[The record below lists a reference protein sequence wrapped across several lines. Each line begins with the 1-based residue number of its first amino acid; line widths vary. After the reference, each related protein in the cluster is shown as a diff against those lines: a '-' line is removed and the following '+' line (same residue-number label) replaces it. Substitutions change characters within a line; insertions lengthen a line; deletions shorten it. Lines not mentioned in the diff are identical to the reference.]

1 MFKGKKRLKVYSIS
15 SVLTAILLF
24 TFINISWKTA
34 KDPILG
40 ITNEEI
46 SRLDSSTTVLQKDI
60 LFTNYMNDIY
70 KKSHLKE
77 ANLSLPVFEKALI
90 GYLNLKNSRALNN
103 DKQVLTVVDFTQA
116 STSKRL
122 WIINLQSKEL
132 LLNTYVAHGQG
143 SGFDVASKFSNQA
156 ESHESS
162 LGFYVTNET
171 YLGKHGL
178 SLKLDGQ
185 DKGINDLARDRAI
198 VLHGADYV
206 SESFIKQTGRLGRS
220 FGCPA
225 VSPELNEKIINL
237 IKDKTCLFINGNSEN
252 YQSALLNQ
260 EKMLA
265 NANASTFPTS

>member
-15 SVLTAILLF
+15 SVLTGILLF

-40 ITNEEI
+40 ISNEEI
-46 SRLDSSTTVLQKDI
+46 SHLDSSATILHKDI

-70 KKSHLKE
+70 EKSHLKE

-90 GYLNLKNSRALNN
+90 GFLNLKNSRSLNN
-103 DKQVLTVVDFTQA
+103 DKQILTVVDFTQA
-116 STSKRL
+116 STTKRM

-143 SGFDVASKFSNQA
+143 SGFDVATKFSNQA

-185 DKGINDLARDRAI
+185 DKGVNDLARNRAI
-198 VLHGADYV
+198 VVHGADYV

-225 VSPELNEKIINL
+225 VSPELNEKVINL

-265 NANASTFPTS
+265 NVTAFPTS

>member
-1 MFKGKKRLKVYSIS
+1 MFKRKKRLKVYSVT
-15 SVLTAILLF
+15 SVLTVILLF
-24 TFINISWKTA
+24 TFLNISWKTD

-40 ITNEEI
+40 ISNERI
-46 SRLDSSTTVLQKDI
+46 VQLDSTATILHKDI
-60 LFTNYMNDIY
+60 LFTNYVNDLYGKIQ
-70 KKSHLKE
+70 LKE

-90 GYLNLKNSRALNN
+90 GFLNLKNSRALNN
-103 DKQVLTVVDFTQA
+103 DKQILTVVDFTQA
-116 STSKRL
+116 STAKRM
-122 WIINLQSKEL
+122 WIINIQDKKL

-143 SGFDVASKFSNQA
+143 SGVDIATKFSNTA

-171 YLGKHGL
+171 YLGNHGL

-185 DKGINDLARDRAI
+185 DKGINDSARERAI

-225 VSPELNEKIINL
+225 VSPELNEKIITL
-237 IKDKTCLFINGNSEN
+237 IKDKTCLFINGNSAN

-265 NANASTFPTS
+265 NVSSFPTS

>member
-1 MFKGKKRLKVYSIS
+1 MFKRKKRLKVYSIT

-24 TFINISWKTA
+24 TFLNISWKTA

-40 ITNEEI
+40 ISNENI
-46 SRLDSSTTVLQKDI
+46 NQLDSSSIILNKDI
-60 LFTNYMNDIY
+60 LFTNYVNEIY
-70 KKSHLKE
+70 EKAQLKE
-77 ANLSLPVFEKALI
+77 ANLPLPVFEKALV
-90 GYLNLKNSRALNN
+90 GFLNLKNNRSLNN
-103 DKQVLTVVDFTQA
+103 DKQILTVVDFTQA
-116 STSKRL
+116 STAKRM
-122 WIINLQSKEL
+122 WIINIQDKKMM
-132 LLNTYVAHGQG
+132 LNTYVAHGQG
-143 SGFDVASKFSNQA
+143 SGVDLATKFSNQA

-185 DKGINDLARDRAI
+185 DKGVNDLARDRDI
-198 VLHGADYV
+198 VIHGAEYV
-206 SESFIKQTGRLGRS
+206 SEGFIKQTGRLGRS

-225 VSPELNEKIINL
+225 VSPELNEKIINM
-237 IKDKTCLFINGNSEN
+237 IKGKTCLFINGNSVN

-265 NANASTFPTS
+265 NVSTFPTTT